1 MVLLNTQGKL
11 AIFCMLSSLGVCSF
25 LADRAVAI
33 DLLSDTGDLA
43 NTEIVELHNQV
54 SILNCEVSQTHGR
67 FRNSDDTMSY
77 VKTSADLFLV
87 IYSKVSNTYLLVRIL
102 QQSIYLQCL
111 NLLFVEYVLQA
122 PVSVL
127 LILFSRSVICKISA
141 LKFLCNKVEKARILA
156 SIK

>member
-1 MVLLNTQGKL
+1 
-11 AIFCMLSSLGVCSF
+11 MLSSLGVCSF

-87 IYSKVSNTYLLVRIL
+87 IYSK
-102 QQSIYLQCL
+102 
-111 NLLFVEYVLQA
+111 A